1 MVGLCEY
8 KNIFGEPGKG
18 AHSIRVLDFA
28 IVDTLATILLAYFL
42 IVYTKY
48 FKDFSLFSL
57 SCILILAS
65 VYIHKLFCVETKLT
79 GMFFKTL
86 A

>member
-1 MVGLCEY
+1 MTVNLCQF

-28 IVDTLATILLAYFL
+28 IVDIIGTILMAHLL
-42 IVYTKY
+42 IVYTMY

-79 GMFFKTL
+79 GMWF
-86 A
+86 